1 MHARSLNNFRHDV
14 RCRGI
19 QLIWLLSLVKG
30 QRLIELLIPM
40 LIHLGFRYANL
51 TAAGSFRQLQP
62 LNLAKS
68 FITVA
73 ELPAADVPVLLS

>member
-1 MHARSLNNFRHDV
+1 
-14 RCRGI
+14 
-19 QLIWLLSLVKG
+19 
-30 QRLIELLIPM
+30 M